1 MGVERCEI
9 SRGSKSPTRREGLA
23 WRALL
28 LDLVTPVVTVCAA
41 RWVILYILP
50 PVKGRRS
57 KQLAITTARR
67 HVMKYLLLP
76 FSPSR
81 P

>member
-1 MGVERCEI
+1 M
-9 SRGSKSPTRREGLA
+9 
-23 WRALL
+23 
-28 LDLVTPVVTVCAA
+28 LDLVTRVVTVCAA

-50 PVKGRRS
+50 PGERRS
-57 KQLAITTARR
+57 KQLAIATIRR
-67 HVMKYLLLP
+67 HIMKYLLLP